1 MCSIEM
7 QPTWHMVGVPPL
19 PWATST
25 RPGGGHLILWDMKLV
40 VEFPPG
46 ATVLIP
52 SSLVVHSN
60 TRLQEGEECMSFAQY
75 AAGGLFRWVDNGFQ
89 TSEAFKRVDPIG
101 KKRVDEVA
109 AHRWQHGIDLF
120 STIQALKR
128 LSL

>member
-1 MCSIEM
+1 
-7 QPTWHMVGVPPL
+7 
-19 PWATST
+19 
-25 RPGGGHLILWDMKLV
+25 MKLV

-60 TRLQEGEECMSFAQY
+60 TRLQEGEERMSFAQY
-75 AAGGLFRWVDNGFQ
+75 AAGGLFCWVDNGFQ
-89 TSEAFKRVDPIG
+89 TSKAFKRVDPIG
-101 KKRVDEVA
+101 KKRVDEAA
-109 AHRWQHGIDLF
+109 AHRWQHGLDLF